1 MQDIALIASG
11 FIVGGIIGMTGV
23 GGGSLMTPLLI
34 MAFGINPA
42 IAVGTDLLFA
52 AITKFGGTVKL
63 AQRKLVVWRSVG
75 HLCLGAIPATLITT
89 TTLHAFGPASA
100 AVTHLMRELLGAALL
115 FTAIATVYNIAGFSG
130 SQRDNRTDDDT
141 RSAHWALPT
150 LFGALIGTLVT
161 LTSVGAGAIGVAALL
176 LIFPQLSVRKVIAI
190 DLAYAVPLTLI
201 AGLGHASIGN
211 VDWRLL
217 ALLIAGSLP
226 GIWMGSRLLT
236 RISTTVTRSIL
247 SALLATIGIKLLA
260 F

>member
-1 MQDIALIASG
+1 M
-11 FIVGGIIGMTGV
+11 
-23 GGGSLMTPLLI
+23 
-34 MAFGINPA
+34 
-42 IAVGTDLLFA
+42 
-52 AITKFGGTVKL
+52 
-63 AQRKLVVWRSVG
+63 
-75 HLCLGAIPATLITT
+75 
-89 TTLHAFGPASA
+89 
-100 AVTHLMRELLGAALL
+100 
-115 FTAIATVYNIAGFSG
+115 
-130 SQRDNRTDDDT
+130 
-141 RSAHWALPT
+141 
-150 LFGALIGTLVT
+150 VT